1 MEKTF
6 RTVYLSQDLERRLQK
21 LADSEESSVSR
32 MVRIALKRYLEAKNL
47 PQHAANVENR
57 SNKKA
62 EGGQENG

>member
-6 RTVYLSQDLERRLQK
+6 RTIYLSQDIERRLQK

-32 MVRIALKRYLEAKNL
+32 MVRIALKRYLKANNL
-47 PQHAANVENR
+47 AQNSEDIEKR
-57 SNKKA
+57 SNKKV